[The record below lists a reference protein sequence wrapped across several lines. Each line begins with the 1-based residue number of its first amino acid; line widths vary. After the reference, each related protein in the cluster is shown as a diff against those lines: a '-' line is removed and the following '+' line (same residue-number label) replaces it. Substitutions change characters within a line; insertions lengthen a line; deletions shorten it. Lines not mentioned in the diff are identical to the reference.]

1 MARFQIDVRE
11 VVVHAFTVE
20 AASKDEAIDKIYDE
34 NLVPD
39 FTTPICYEVDD
50 VQEMKTDKD
59 YYDARG
65 KNRDFLEG
73 NEKIVLDEMVES

>member
-1 MARFQIDVRE
+1 
-11 VVVHAFTVE
+11 
-20 AASKDEAIDKIYDE
+20 
-34 NLVPD
+34 
-39 FTTPICYEVDD
+39 
-50 VQEMKTDKD
+50 MKTDKD